1 MRILVLLTD
10 AFGGHGGI
18 AQFNRNLL
26 AALCLYGGCTEVM
39 AMPRLIS
46 ADMGRLP
53 EKLNYLTEGIGG
65 KVNYLRTAFSLIKK
79 GGKFDLIICGHIN
92 LLPVAYL
99 FRLWFNIPILLV
111 IHGIDAWNPTHSHL
125 VNFLVNK
132 IDYFISVSN
141 FTKRRFL
148 GWAKINVNKG
158 FLLPNAIHPELYL
171 PGPKSPFLLKRY
183 GLDNKKVIM
192 TLGRLSPHERF
203 KGFDEVMEVIPELMR
218 EVPDIIY
225 LIGGDG
231 PDRKRLEE
239 KARNLGLENRII
251 FTGFVHEEEKAGHY
265 RLADVYVMPS
275 RGEGF
280 GIVFLEAMACGIP
293 VIASKVD
300 GSCEAVLN
308 GQIGI
313 LVDPSNAREIKEGI
327 LEGLKRPRGTVPEQL
342 EYFSFNNFKLRLHH
356 IIDQIYSERIGSCR
370 SMISG
375 L

>member
-1 MRILVLLTD
+1 
-10 AFGGHGGI
+10 
-18 AQFNRNLL
+18 
-26 AALCLYGGCTEVM
+26 
-39 AMPRLIS
+39 
-46 ADMGRLP
+46 MGRLP
-53 EKLNYLTEGIGG
+53 EKLIYLTEATGG
-65 KVNYLRTAFSLIKK
+65 KVNYLRTALRLTKER
-79 GGKFDLIICGHIN
+79 GKFDLIICGHIN

-99 FRLWFNIPILLV
+99 FRLWFKIPILLV
-111 IHGIDAWNPTHSHL
+111 IHGIDAWNPTHSHV

-148 GWAKINVNKG
+148 EWAKINENKG
-158 FLLPNAIHPELYL
+158 FLLPNAIHPGLYV
-171 PGPKSPFLLKRY
+171 PGPKSPFLLERY
-183 GLDNKKVIM
+183 GLNNKKVIM
-192 TLGRLSPHERF
+192 TLGRLSPHERY

-251 FTGFVHEEEKAGHY
+251 FTGFVREEEKAGHY

-293 VIASKVD
+293 VVASKVD
-300 GSCEAVLN
+300 GSRETVLN
-308 GQIGI
+308 GKLGI
-313 LVDPSNAREIKEGI
+313 LVDPTNPNEVETGI
-327 LEGLKRPRGTVPEQL
+327 LEALRRPKGVIPDGLEN
-342 EYFSFNNFKLRLHH
+342 FSFEHFTSRLHT
-356 IIDQIYSERIGSCR
+356 IIGQILKDRKKKR
-370 SMISG
+370 
-375 L
+375 